1 MTLPPAPLFG
11 SLAYQLGPRSF
22 KSWRWRLTTWRLF
35 TPRQKK
41 GQLISVHLKGALV
54 ATIRSASDEG
64 TRQECRNIGS
74 MKCNFS
80 VTFIKSLNQSS
91 IKPCLIKK
99 FSKVLLSKFYW
110 MRKTVIFD
118 EKVKVETHI
127 KIIFPIRFK
136 RSRCTYSGHKI
147 YLWHLKTCFSYG
159 HLSHYFKTFVNCNF
173 WLVLFTSLPAYFIA
187 RDLSYN
193 QLQFLPRGLLSN
205 NVNLTGL

>member
-11 SLAYQLGPRSF
+11 SLAYQLGLRSF

-91 IKPCLIKK
+91 IKPCLIKN
-99 FSKVLLSKFYW
+99 W
-110 MRKTVIFD
+110 MRNTVISM
-118 EKVKVETHI
+118 
-127 KIIFPIRFK
+127 K
-136 RSRCTYSGHKI
+136 RSKSKLISRSFSRYGSNEVDVHIVGIKSI
-147 YLWHLKTCFSYG
+147 YGTWK
-159 HLSHYFKTFVNCNF
+159 
-173 WLVLFTSLPAYFIA
+173 LVLVTEICPITLKLLLTATFDLFYSPFYMMTNSILLLGTCPTISCSLCLEGYLAIT
-187 RDLSYN
+187 LSW
-193 QLQFLPRGLLSN
+193 QDCK
-205 NVNLTGL
+205 